1 MTFDLIIFDCD
12 GVLVDSE
19 RVANQVFA
27 GILKEICDLEF
38 TLDQMFEHFVGSS
51 VQGCLNTVEEMLGRP
66 PPAELLDR
74 YNQDINRALTDSVVA
89 VKGIEKVLAEIDTS
103 YCVASSG
110 SHEKMQ
116 LTLGKTKLIR
126 YFGGNIFSTSDVAR
140 GKPHPD
146 IYLHAAKSMG
156 VSDVSRCLVVED
168 SPTGVTGAVA
178 AGMTVFGYAELMPE
192 EKLLAAGAHRVF
204 SDMAE
209 LPSLT
214 VSPFAHI

>member
-19 RVANQVFA
+19 RIANQVFA
-27 GILKEICDLEF
+27 NILKEVCDLEF
-38 TLDQMFEHFVGSS
+38 TLDQMFEYFVGSS
-51 VQGCLNTVEEMLGRP
+51 AQRCLTIIEEMLGQRP
-66 PPAELLDR
+66 PDELLER
-74 YNQDINRALTDSVVA
+74 YNRDINRALTDSVVA

-116 LTLGKTKLIR
+116 LTLGKTKLIN
-126 YFGGNIFSTSDVAR
+126 YFEGNIFSTSEVAR

-146 IYLHAAKSMG
+146 IYLHAAESMG
-156 VSDVSRCLVVED
+156 VSDASRCLVVED

-192 EKLLAAGAHRVF
+192 EKLLAAGAHHVF

-214 VSPFAHI
+214 VSPLGHI